1 MIKLVIWLIIS
12 VLFLASVMVG
22 FYASQRLG
30 PLVREI
36 LKEQFSPLTEYYNTS
51 DMRSLF
57 LLSLAIFA
65 NNMRVALL
73 NIVLGVSLIGPAGV
87 ISVNGFIVGLVLSTQ
102 EDVIGGVLTIL
113 PHGVLEIP
121 ALIYSAVLG
130 THVGITILTNS
141 RRNPA
146 KVREAFKDVIR
157 KIPIII
163 LILALAALV
172 EVFVS
177 LLLVAPLV
185 RD

>member
-1 MIKLVIWLIIS
+1 MVKLIIWLIIS
-12 VLFLASVMVG
+12 ALFLASVVAG
-22 FYASQRLG
+22 FYASQQLG
-30 PLVREI
+30 PIVREI

-51 DMRSLF
+51 DMRSLL
-57 LLSLAIFA
+57 LLSLTIFA

-73 NIVLGVSLIGPAGV
+73 NIVFGVSLIGPAGV
-87 ISVNGFIVGLVLSTQ
+87 MSVNGFVVGLVLSAQ
-102 EDVIGGVLTIL
+102 EDVMRGLLLIL

-130 THVGITILTNS
+130 THLGITILTNS

-146 KVREAFKDVIR
+146 KVRETFKDVIR

-163 LILALAALV
+163 LILILAALI

-185 RD
+185 RG